1 MHFDLRTAALVC
13 SAALTAGLV
22 CAVPAAAAPTPTAS
36 GTVTPRPPARM
47 STVGGERLGLSGV
60 QVQAGAPALPAK
72 LSSLSWI
79 VSDAGTGQVLAA
91 KNAHW
96 ALPPAST
103 LKTLF
108 ADTVL
113 PKIPTRATH
122 KVTDADLAGMGE
134 GSSLVGVLPGQ
145 TYKVSDLWLGVFLR
159 SGNDAVHVLASM
171 NGGVAAT
178 VAQMQ
183 AQAVKLG
190 AGDTHVVSPDG
201 YDMPGQVSSAYD
213 LSLFARDGMKNA
225 DFARYAGTW
234 KAEFPGGPNTKGKPF
249 EIDNTDR
256 MLMGIDG
263 VPRYDGLIGVK
274 NGYTTNAGNTLVVAA
289 RRGGRTVMATLM
301 NPQDHA
307 LNAVYTE
314 AAALLDW
321 GFAADGKVTP
331 VGSLDATAAV
341 AAKHSAAAKA
351 GSGGDSVN
359 APTKA
364 AQAAVGGS
372 GGTSG
377 FGTLGWAGA
386 SGAGLV
392 VFAAAAGSALLLRR
406 RRRAARRRRPL
417 PRIHGLD

>member
-1 MHFDLRTAALVC
+1 MC
-13 SAALTAGLV
+13 IAALTAGLV
-22 CAVPAAAAPTPTAS
+22 SAVPAAAAPTPTAS

-47 STVGGERLGLSGV
+47 STVGGERLGLAGV
-60 QVQAGAPALPAK
+60 QVQPGAGAPALPAK
-72 LSSLSWI
+72 LSALSWI
-79 VSDAGTGQVLAA
+79 VSDTGTGQVLAA

-190 AGDTHVVSPDG
+190 ARDTHVVSPDG

-234 KAEFPGGPNTKGKPF
+234 KSEFPGGPNTKGKPF

-263 VPRYDGLIGVK
+263 VPRYEGLIGVK

-289 RRGGRTVMATLM
+289 RRGGRTIMATLM
-301 NPQDHA
+301 NPQADE

-314 AAALLDW
+314 ARELLDW

-331 VGSLDATAAV
+331 VGSLDAAAP
-341 AAKHSAAAKA
+341 KPSTAAKA
-351 GSGGDSVN
+351 GSGGDAVK
-359 APTKA
+359 APAKA
-364 AQAAVGGS
+364 VKAPVSAAS
-372 GGTSG
+372 SAG
-377 FGTLGWAGA
+377 FGGMGWAGA

-392 VFAAAAGSALLLRR
+392 AVAVAAGGALLMRR
-406 RRRAARRRRPL
+406 RRYAAKRQRRAL
-417 PRIHGLD
+417 PRV

>member
-1 MHFDLRTAALVC
+1 MCAA
-13 SAALTAGLV
+13 AITAGLV
-22 CAVPAAAAPTPTAS
+22 CTVPAVAAPTPTAS

-60 QVQAGAPALPAK
+60 QVQPGAGAPALPAK

-178 VAQMQ
+178 VTQMQ

-190 AGDTHVVSPDG
+190 ARDTHVVSPDG

-263 VPRYDGLIGVK
+263 VPRYDGLVGVK

-289 RRGGRTVMATLM
+289 RRGGRTIMATLM
-301 NPQDHA
+301 NPQDHE

-314 AAALLDW
+314 AGELLDW

-331 VGSLDATAAV
+331 VGSLDAAAV
-341 AAKHSAAAKA
+341 AATHSAAAKA
-351 GSGGDSVN
+351 DPGGDAVK

-364 AQAAVGGS
+364 AQPAVGASGS
-372 GGTSG
+372 TSG
-377 FGTLGWAGA
+377 VSAMGWAGA

-392 VFAAAAGSALLLRR
+392 AFAVVAGTALLMRR
-406 RRRAARRRRPL
+406 RRRYAAKRRRGAL
-417 PRIHGLD
+417 PRI

>member
-1 MHFDLRTAALVC
+1 MHNDLRTAAVLCTV
-13 SAALTAGLV
+13 ALTAGLV
-22 CAVPAAAAPTPTAS
+22 SLAPASATPSPTAS

-60 QVQAGAPALPAK
+60 QVQLRAGAPALPAK
-72 LSSLSWI
+72 LSALSWI
-79 VSDAGTGQVLAA
+79 VSDTTTGLVLAA

-289 RRGGRTVMATLM
+289 RRGGRTIMATLM

-314 AAALLDW
+314 AAELLDW

-331 VGSLDATAAV
+331 VGSLDAASP
-341 AAKHSAAAKA
+341 KPSAAAKT
-351 GSGGDSVN
+351 GSGGDSVT
-359 APTKA
+359 APSKA
-364 AQAAVGGS
+364 ATAPVAAAS
-372 GGTSG
+372 SAG
-377 FGTLGWAGA
+377 FGGMGWAGA

-392 VFAAAAGSALLLRR
+392 AVAVAAGGALLMRRRRYAAKR
-406 RRRAARRRRPL
+406 RRRAL
-417 PRIHGLD
+417 PRV

>member
-1 MHFDLRTAALVC
+1 
-13 SAALTAGLV
+13 
-22 CAVPAAAAPTPTAS
+22 
-36 GTVTPRPPARM
+36 M

-60 QVQAGAPALPAK
+60 QVQPGAGTPALPAK
-72 LSSLSWI
+72 LTALSWI

-113 PKIPTRATH
+113 PKIPTTATH

-159 SGNDAVHVLASM
+159 SGNDAVHVLAAM

-178 VAQMQ
+178 VTQMQ

-225 DFARYAGTW
+225 DFARYAGTG

-256 MLMGIDG
+256 MLLGIDG

-289 RRGGRTVMATLM
+289 RRGGRTIMATLM
-301 NPQDHA
+301 NPQDRT
-307 LNAVYTE
+307 LNTVYTE
-314 AAALLDW
+314 ARELLDW

-331 VGSLDATAAV
+331 VGTLDAATTAT
-341 AAKHSAAAKA
+341 HSAGAGT
-351 GSGGDSVN
+351 GSGGDAVK

-364 AQAAVGGS
+364 AQASVGASGS
-372 GGTSG
+372 GSG
-377 FGTLGWAGA
+377 VSALGWAGA
-386 SGAGLV
+386 SGVGLV
-392 VFAAAAGSALLLRR
+392 ALAVATGTALLMRR
-406 RRRAARRRRPL
+406 RRRIARRNRPL
-417 PRIHGLD
+417 PRVNGLD